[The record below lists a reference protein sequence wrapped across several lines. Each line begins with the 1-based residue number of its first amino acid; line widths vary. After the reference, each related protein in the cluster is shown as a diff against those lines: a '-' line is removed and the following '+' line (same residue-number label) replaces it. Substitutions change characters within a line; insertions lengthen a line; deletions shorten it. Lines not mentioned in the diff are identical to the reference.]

1 MTRHESG
8 QSRVSVDTKT
18 ATHSLEW
25 EADLCEDGTLDS
37 DACLYCGNER
47 IFNIRT
53 ITASQNITHGDE
65 AAVVD
70 GATRTSPDMVAY
82 EELIFV
88 RCGRCDA
95 ILYDKNAPDNEGP
108 RP

>member
-1 MTRHESG
+1 MNREEGG
-8 QSRVSVDTKT
+8 QSKVAVDTHT
-18 ATHSLEW
+18 ATHSMEW

-37 DACLYCGNER
+37 DPCLYCGNER

-53 ITASQNITHGDE
+53 ISTSQNIAHGDE
-65 AAVVD
+65 AAVLD
-70 GATRTSPDMVAY
+70 DTARTSPDTVAY
-82 EELIFV
+82 DQLIFV

-95 ILYDKNAPDNEGP
+95 ILLDTNAPDNEGP